1 MALFLLALTLKALG
15 NEKLC
20 SDAQGEVRT
29 LMALAAPSHS
39 PCSGMGHPWVIVKNW
54 VVCLPSGQDF
64 FSTASLG
71 ASVSLMVAESPRV
84 EASRCLT

>member
-1 MALFLLALTLKALG
+1 MALFLLALTLKVPG

-39 PCSGMGHPWVIVKNW
+39 PCSEMGPPRVIVKNW
-54 VVCLPSGQDF
+54 VAWFPSGQDF
-64 FSTASLG
+64 SARHLQG
-71 ASVSLMVAESPRV
+71 ASVPLMVAESPSV
-84 EASRCLT
+84 EAARCLT